1 MDKSLTPDTV
11 LVQAPAPAMRD
22 GLPMPERR
30 LAMLVI
36 VLGLIVAVLD
46 GSIMNLAL
54 PTVAKQLNA
63 QPSEAI
69 WIVNAY
75 QLGTLGLLLPLAA
88 LGERIGYR
96 KVYLIGLLCFT
107 IASAVAMLAQSLWL
121 LIAARGLQG
130 MGAAGVMAVNAAL
143 VRLTYPAS
151 RLGKGMALN
160 SLVVAVSSVAG
171 PGVAA
176 LILSIASWPWLF
188 AINVPLGLL
197 TLWLGRKAL
206 PHNPPQL
213 LAAPHAR
220 LTPVDVVLNFA
231 MFSLVFLGAERIGAR
246 HDAAAAAGQAST
258 GWAMLGLGLVLG
270 TWYVLRQ
277 KKLSLPLLPLDLLR
291 IPVFALSMGASI
303 GAFSAQM
310 LSFIALPFMLLDA
323 LGRSH
328 FAAGMLMTA
337 WSAAIVLVAPVAGKL
352 IGKVEDGLLGGIG
365 MAILAFGLL
374 SLALL
379 PADPGD
385 LNIGWRMALCGL
397 GFGLFQ
403 SPNNHTI
410 VTSAPLAR
418 AGAASGMLG
427 TARLTGQSLG
437 AVLVAI
443 IFTLWPVTSGRGTTV
458 ALYMA
463 AAFAAMSAV
472 FSSLRLKHKAVH

>member
-11 LVQAPAPAMRD
+11 LAPAATMRD

-96 KVYLIGLLCFT
+96 KVYLIGMLCFT
-107 IASAVAMLAQSLWL
+107 IASAIAMLAQSLWL

-220 LTPVDVVLNFA
+220 LTPVDVALNFA
-231 MFSLVFLGAERIGAR
+231 MFSLVFLGAERIGVR
-246 HDAAAAAGQAST
+246 HDAAAAGQAGT

-270 TWYVLRQ
+270 AWYVLRQ
-277 KKLSLPLLPLDLLR
+277 KRLTLPLLPLDLLR

-443 IFTLWPVTSGRGTTV
+443 IFTLWPVHSGMGTTV
-458 ALYMA
+458 ALYIA
-463 AAFAAMSAV
+463 TAFAAMSAV
-472 FSSLRLKHKAVH
+472 FSSLRLKHTATH

>member
-1 MDKSLTPDTV
+1 MSS
-11 LVQAPAPAMRD
+11 APSAVALQD

-30 LAMLVI
+30 WAMLVI
-36 VLGLIVAVLD
+36 VLGLMVAVMD

-96 KVYLIGLLCFT
+96 KVYLIGLAFFT
-107 IASAVAMLAQSLWL
+107 VASAVAMLAQSLWV
-121 LIAARGLQG
+121 LIVARGLQG

-143 VRLTYPAS
+143 VRLIYPSAK
-151 RLGKGMALN
+151 LGKGVALN

-176 LILSIASWPWLF
+176 LVLSVASWQWLF

-206 PHNPPQL
+206 PFNPLQL
-213 LAAPHAR
+213 QAAPHAK
-220 LTPVDVVLNFA
+220 LTPIDVALNFA
-231 MFSLVFLGAERIGAR
+231 MFALVFLGAERIGAR
-246 HDAAAAAGQAST
+246 HEGATAAQMGS
-258 GWAMLGLGLVLG
+258 GWAMLGLGLLLG
-270 TWYVLRQ
+270 SWYVLRQ
-277 KKLSLPLLPLDLLR
+277 RKLALPLLPLDLLR
-291 IPVFALSMGASI
+291 IPIFALSMGASVS
-303 GAFSAQM
+303 AFAAQM
-310 LSFIALPFMLLDA
+310 LSFIALPFLLLDA
-323 LGRSH
+323 LHRSH

-352 IGKVEDGLLGGIG
+352 IGKVADGLLGGIG
-365 MAILAFGLL
+365 MAILAVGLL
-374 SLALL
+374 SLGLL
-379 PADPGD
+379 PAEPSDI
-385 LNIGWRMALCGL
+385 NIGWRMALCGV
-397 GFGLFQ
+397 GFALFQ

-437 AVLVAI
+437 AVLMAI
-443 IFTLWPVTSGRGTTV
+443 IFTLWPVGGGSGTTV
-458 ALYMA
+458 ALYVA
-463 AAFAAMSAV
+463 AGFAALSAV
-472 FSSLRLKHKAVH
+472 FSSLRLKHMAH

>member
-1 MDKSLTPDTV
+1 MDK
-11 LVQAPAPAMRD
+11 PAPAVIASPAVRD

-54 PTVAKQLNA
+54 PTVAKQLNVQA
-63 QPSEAI
+63 SQAI

-96 KVYLIGLLCFT
+96 KVYLIGLAFFT
-107 IASAVAMLAQSLWL
+107 VASAVAMLAQSLWL

-143 VRLTYPAS
+143 VRLTYPAAS
-151 RLGKGMALN
+151 LGKGMALN

-176 LILSIASWPWLF
+176 LILSMASWPWLF
-188 AINVPLGLL
+188 AINVPLGLV
-197 TLWLGRKAL
+197 TLWLGRRAL

-220 LTPVDVVLNFA
+220 LTPVDVALNFA

-246 HDAAAAAGQAST
+246 HDAAAVGQAST

-270 TWYVLRQ
+270 AWYLMRQ
-277 KKLSLPLLPLDLLR
+277 RKLTLPLLPLDLLR
-291 IPVFALSMGASI
+291 IPIFALSMCASV
-303 GAFSAQM
+303 GAFAAQM
-310 LSFIALPFMLLDA
+310 LSFIALPFLLLDA
-323 LGRSH
+323 LHRSH

-337 WSAAIVLVAPVAGKL
+337 WSAAIVLVAPLAGRL
-352 IGKVEDGLLGGIG
+352 IGRVADGLLGGIG
-365 MAILAFGLL
+365 MAILAVGLL

-379 PADPGD
+379 PVDPGD
-385 LNIGWRMALCGL
+385 IDIGWRMALCGL

-427 TARLTGQSLG
+427 TARLTGQSFG

-443 IFTLWPVTSGRGTTV
+443 IFSLWPVAGGHGTTV
-458 ALYMA
+458 ALYLA
-463 AAFAAMSAV
+463 AGFAALSGL
-472 FSSLRLKHKAVH
+472 FSTLRLRHMAH